1 MGSRSDW
8 ETLEPARE
16 TLDELQIPCEM
27 RVVSAHRMPDEMFA
41 YAQSAR
47 SRGLHAI
54 IAGAGGA
61 AHLPGMVAAK
71 TLVPVIGVP
80 IASKALSGIDSLLS
94 IVQMPAGVPVATM
107 AINGAVNAAL
117 LAARIVALH
126 DDTVAACARGLRA
139 AYARCRGVEHS
150 VIRTI
155 GVIGGGQLG
164 RMFTLEAKRMGFD
177 VVVLDPQEHSPAG
190 QVADEQIVANYDD
203 MEAIDQLGQ
212 RTDVV
217 TYEFENIAI
226 ASVEYLEQH
235 GYRVTPSSDV
245 LRITQ
250 DRLLE
255 KRFVRSC
262 GIATADFAE
271 INRLDDLAEAGMS
284 IGFPAI
290 LKTVR
295 GGYDGKGQWRVT
307 SLDEARAAFSAAKGA
322 KLIYERV
329 VPFVR
334 ELSIVATRDAN
345 DKIVCYPVGE
355 NTHDRGILT
364 MTVAPARVSD
374 NCALTCAHDR
384 DDDRQEARH
393 RRDVLRGA
401 LFDRQTAKCWSTR
414 SRRARTTAG
423 TTRST

>member
-1 MGSRSDW
+1 
-8 ETLEPARE
+8 
-16 TLDELQIPCEM
+16 
-27 RVVSAHRMPDEMFA
+27 
-41 YAQSAR
+41 
-47 SRGLHAI
+47 
-54 IAGAGGA
+54 
-61 AHLPGMVAAK
+61 
-71 TLVPVIGVP
+71 
-80 IASKALSGIDSLLS
+80 
-94 IVQMPAGVPVATM
+94 
-107 AINGAVNAAL
+107 
-117 LAARIVALH
+117 
-126 DDTVAACARGLRA
+126 
-139 AYARCRGVEHS
+139 

-164 RMFTLEAKRMGFD
+164 RMFALEAKRMGFE
-177 VVVLDPQEHSPAG
+177 VVVLDPQEHSPCG

-203 MEAIDQLGQ
+203 MEAIDRLGQ

-255 KRFVRSC
+255 KTFVRSS
-262 GIATADFAE
+262 GIATTDFAE
-271 INRLDDLAEAGMS
+271 INRLDDLAQAGMS

-345 DKIVCYPVGE
+345 DKIVCFAPGE

-364 MTVAPARVSD
+364 MTVAPARISD
-374 NCALTCAHDR
+374 N
-384 DDDRQEARH
+384 
-393 RRDVLRGA
+393 
-401 LFDRQTAKCWSTR
+401 SR
-414 SRRARTTAG
+414 SRARTIATTIGRKLGIVGTYCVELFLQANGDVLVNEIAPRPHNSGHYTIDVTQCSQYEQHVRAICDLPLVEPKMLSSAIMMNILGAG
-423 TTRST
+423 KGDHLTGEAELLSDPSIVLHMYGKHHAIDRRKMGHFTMLVDGPIDEPAIARAKAAHAKLGWQD